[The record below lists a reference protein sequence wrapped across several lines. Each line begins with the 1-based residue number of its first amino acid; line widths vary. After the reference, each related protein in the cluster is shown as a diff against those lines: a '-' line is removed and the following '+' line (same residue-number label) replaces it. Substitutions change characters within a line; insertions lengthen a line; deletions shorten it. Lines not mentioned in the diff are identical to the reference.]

1 MYVTSIMDFGHSFTY
16 NGWSVAKQKYN
27 FCRMYYITKGV
38 CFYSDE
44 HQSLTLKKNTLY
56 LLPTTTEYELNE
68 CQNDKIQHYYVHL
81 TLTFPLSTLTE
92 VEIPSGSFADDVFFL
107 IQKYINLSGVNNAR
121 YHEQLLSLV
130 NLFVTHCLDLNE
142 FSDNLAIKVKNYIDE
157 NIADDLTMKKI
168 SQFFNYSEV
177 HLARIFKKQHSISI
191 SKYLHDKKLNHAL
204 KLLNDGNS
212 ISSIIK
218 SLNFSSEANFSRA
231 FRAKFGLPPRTY
243 LKEQK
248 MKQFF
253 PFNEE

>member
-16 NGWSVAKQKYN
+16 NGWYVSKQKYN
-27 FCRMYYITKGV
+27 FCRMYYITKGD

-56 LLPTTTEYELNE
+56 LLPTTTEYELSEN
-68 CQNDKIQHYYVHL
+68 QNNKIQHYYVHL

-92 VEIPSGSFADDVFFL
+92 VEVPSNSLADDVFFL
-107 IQKYINLSGVNNAR
+107 IQKYINLSAGNNTNYR
-121 YHEQLLSLV
+121 EQLLALV
-130 NLFVTHCLDLNE
+130 NLFITHCLDLHE
-142 FSDNLAIKVKNYIDE
+142 FSDNLAIKIKNYIDE
-157 NIADDLTMKKI
+157 NITDDLTMKKI
-168 SQFFNYSEV
+168 SQVFNYSEV
-177 HLARIFKKQHSISI
+177 HLARIFKKQYSVSI

-204 KLLNDGNS
+204 KLLNDGIG
-212 ISSIIK
+212 ISSVVK
-218 SLNFSSEANFSRA
+218 KLDFSSEANFSRA

-253 PFNEE
+253 PFIEE